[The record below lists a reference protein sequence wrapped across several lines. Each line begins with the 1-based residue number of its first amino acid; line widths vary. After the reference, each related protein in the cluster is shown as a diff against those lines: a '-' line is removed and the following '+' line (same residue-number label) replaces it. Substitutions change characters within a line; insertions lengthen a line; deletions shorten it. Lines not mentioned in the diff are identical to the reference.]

1 VVTFEGSRKNNIV
14 WDLHGA
20 SVFVDDS
27 APPER
32 RFSAVGFCRRYRN
45 VFLIH
50 SKNGIRWDDS
60 ASLSPV
66 AERNNEGIFNVVQD
80 PLTGLYHGFSMA
92 RIGEGTWQE
101 SLGYR
106 VAEDDPWQKRLC
118 LRTTAPTLAGP
129 WAEAVPTIVPG
140 PEDDA
145 AGRRRYGKP
154 YDIAAEVW
162 LTAHVC
168 SPSS

>member
-1 VVTFEGSRKNNIV
+1 
-14 WDLHGA
+14 
-20 SVFVDDS
+20 
-27 APPER
+27 
-32 RFSAVGFCRRYRN
+32 
-45 VFLIH
+45 
-50 SKNGIRWDDS
+50 
-60 ASLSPV
+60 
-66 AERNNEGIFNVVQD
+66 
-80 PLTGLYHGFSMA
+80 MA

-145 AGRRRYGKP
+145 AGRRRYG
-154 YDIAAEVW
+154 ALHAEAHNLSAFRCGNVW
-162 LTAHVC
+162 IGLVGMLYVEGEGARVPTADGGVDVLPSDGHIDAQLVRCHDFVC
-168 SPSS
+168 WAKR